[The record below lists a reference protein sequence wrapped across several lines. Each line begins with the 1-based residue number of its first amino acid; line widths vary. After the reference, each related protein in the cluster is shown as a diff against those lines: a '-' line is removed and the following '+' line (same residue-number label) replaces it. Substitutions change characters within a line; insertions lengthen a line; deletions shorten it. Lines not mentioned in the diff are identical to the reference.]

1 MATASNSKFKGN
13 MSKLEEIA
21 KSKNLP
27 IVDTVQV
34 IRLLE
39 NDILLDLYRLDP
51 TGPQWSKEEKTF
63 NLDLNAKIRAV
74 YKEMYNTEFTE
85 DLLIHKNAPFCLN
98 GAPGQGKT
106 TAYEVA
112 ARNIAKRLSLNFVR
126 DVTENHVPS
135 LNDFLFVVQ
144 DSAGKTSVLEYAL
157 PRAVAVKERGVNGEE
172 EENYY
177 LKSALNWRFMCLNK
191 SAGGILL
198 FDDAPNAS
206 INVQNSFLQVAINK
220 SFGGMKLRNAHI
232 GFTGNMGAAD
242 GTYTNDF
249 GSALRNRTVNVFVR
263 DTVENFTLRGH
274 MKFQTDCYDM
284 GLLNYLQRNPDDLSS
299 LPEQG
304 SAAGFNSPRSWDDF
318 VAKMIITLKRHGGK
332 GVGEE
337 ACMDDLR
344 IFAPSMLG
352 DVVGAKVI
360 AYYNSLLLGADPIA
374 KEAIT
379 TGNLPEEKFTEKY
392 GNGGTEDAVTFGYQY
407 ANACADYT
415 TNMIRLKVDEFEK
428 DNKNSTDEE
437 FDLVIEGVLKE
448 ACLRFGKAT
457 ERLLENEFSYGL
469 NHLMSKIASSIP
481 RMGRMSND
489 GPRLERTYPRIMSKV
504 LCNMPDISPERQDLI
519 IGTLSQSNKHR
530 KEVMREDIGY
540 ASEAQEKTRSRTRT
554 RS

>member
-1 MATASNSKFKGN
+1 MATNSKIKGN

-21 KSKNLP
+21 RSKGLP
-27 IVDTVQV
+27 IVDTDQV

-39 NDILLDLYRLDP
+39 NDILLDMYRLDP
-51 TGPQWSKEEKTF
+51 TGPMWSDEEKSH
-63 NLDLNAKIRAV
+63 NLALNAKIKSV
-74 YKEMYNTEFTE
+74 YKEMYNTEFSE

-106 TAYEVA
+106 TSYEVA
-112 ARNIAKRLSLNFVR
+112 ARNICKRLGLNFVR
-126 DVTENHVPS
+126 DVTENYVPS

-191 SAGGILL
+191 ASGGILL

-249 GSALRNRTVNVFVR
+249 GSALRNRTVNLFVR
-263 DTVENFTLRGH
+263 DTVENFTYRGH
-274 MKFQTDCYDM
+274 VKFQTDCYDM

-318 VAKMIITLKRHGGK
+318 VAKMIISLKRHGGK

-337 ACMDDLR
+337 ACMEDLR

-352 DVVGAKVI
+352 NVVGQKVV
-360 AYYNSLLLGADPIA
+360 AYYNALLLGADPIA

-379 TGNLPEEKFTEKY
+379 TGKLDEKRFHEKY
-392 GNGGTEDAVTFGYQY
+392 GTGGTEDSVTFGYQF

-415 TNMIRLKVDEFEK
+415 TNFIRHKVDEFDK
-428 DNKNSTDEE
+428 KNPNSSTEE
-437 FDLVIEGVLKE
+437 FDKAVEEILKD
-448 ACLRFGKAT
+448 ACTRMGNAT
-457 ERLLENEFSYGL
+457 EKLLENEFAYGL
-469 NHLMSKIASSIP
+469 THLMSKIASSIP

-489 GPRLERTYPRIMSKV
+489 GPRLERSYPRMMSKV
-504 LCNMPDISPERQDLI
+504 LTNMPNVTPERQDLI
-519 IGTLSQSNKHR
+519 IATLCGSVR
-530 KEVMREDIGY
+530 REVLIQDTEQ
-540 ASEAQEKTRSRTRT
+540 QEQKKVRTRT